1 VLLALIGTRA
11 NRAVARSGSRGPECT
26 GPYAP
31 RVAIQSRPS
40 PYVRSRDR
48 LSRRRGRKRVVL
60 GVLAV
65 VVVAFAAAG
74 AVVFHWSGVTLAAD
88 STALARLEVQHF
100 GGTVES
106 VRAFGPDG
114 RRIPLAVRE
123 GRLTPRTLLT
133 PGEQVSVQAVVHRPS
148 WLGWALGDTRRE
160 RLTVYAPVAGVSKR
174 WLTVRPG
181 SPVRVSFDR
190 AVSEVAYGRPGH
202 LRRQRLA
209 GAPRS
214 LALGRQAAAGTL
226 AVAAAPRPWERLG
239 APVSVSW
246 FPPARLPVVVS
257 SPAPGSQIAPAV
269 PIRLTF
275 SDPVADALG
284 DPRPRLVPATPGRW
298 TQPDEH
304 TLLFS
309 PSGFGARFDSNL
321 RLDLPRTVAVT
332 TSAGSVHAA
341 HRIEWAVPAGS
352 TLRLHQ
358 LLAQAGYLPLN
369 WAPAGAPI
377 KRTARAEVQ
386 AAVNPPKGTFS
397 WRYPNTPPEL
407 RALWSED
414 TPNQITRGAVMM
426 FQDAHGLDV
435 DALPG
440 PVVWRTLLK
449 DAIAGKRHGGGY
461 SYVYVHS
468 SVPQSLTLWHNG
480 STILS
485 SPGNTGVPAA
495 PTQLGTFP
503 VFEHIAVGTMSG
515 TNPDGSHYN
524 DPGIRYISYFN
535 GGDAIHAFNRGS
547 FGTPQSL
554 GCVELPLDA
563 AAQVWPYTPIGTLVT
578 VEK

>member
-1 VLLALIGTRA
+1 
-11 NRAVARSGSRGPECT
+11 
-26 GPYAP
+26 
-31 RVAIQSRPS
+31 VAIGSRPS
-40 PYVRSRDR
+40 PYLRSRDR
-48 LSRRRGRKRVVL
+48 VSRRRGRRRAVL
-60 GVLAV
+60 GALAG
-65 VVVAFAAAG
+65 VVVAFVALA

-114 RRIPLAVRE
+114 QRIPLAVRD

-160 RLTVYAPVAGVSKR
+160 RLTVRAPVAGVSKR
-174 WLTVRPG
+174 WLTVHPG

-190 AVSEVAYGRPGH
+190 SVSEVAYGNPGR
-202 LRRQRLA
+202 LMRQRLA
-209 GAPRS
+209 GTHS
-214 LALGRQAAAGTL
+214 LALRRQAAAGTV

-246 FPPARLPVVVS
+246 FPPARLPVAVAR
-257 SPAPGSQIAPAV
+257 PAPGSQIAPAS
-269 PIRLTF
+269 PIRLIF
-275 SDPVADALG
+275 SKPVSDALG
-284 DPRPRLVPATPGRW
+284 DAKPRLVPATLGSW
-298 TQPDEH
+298 SQPDDH

-309 PSGFGARFDSNL
+309 PSGFGARFDSAL
-321 RLDLPRTVAVT
+321 RLDLPRTVAIT
-332 TSAGSVHAA
+332 TSAGNVHAA
-341 HRIEWAVPAGS
+341 RRIGWRVPPGS

-358 LLAQAGYLPLN
+358 LLAQAGYLPLT
-369 WAPAGAPI
+369 WTRAGAPVA
-377 KRTARAEVQ
+377 RTPRAEVQ
-386 AAVNPPKGTFS
+386 AAVNPPKGTFR

-414 TPNQITRGAVMM
+414 NPNQITRGAVMT
-426 FQDAHGLDV
+426 FQDTHGLDV

-440 PVVWRTLLK
+440 PVVWRALLK
-449 DAIAGKRHGGGY
+449 DAIAGKHHGGGY

-468 SVPQSLTLWHNG
+468 SLPQSLTLWHNG

-535 GGDAIHAFNRGS
+535 GGDAIHAFNRAS

-554 GCVELPLDA
+554 GCVELPLDSA
-563 AAQVWPYTPIGTLVT
+563 ARVWPYTPIGTLVT